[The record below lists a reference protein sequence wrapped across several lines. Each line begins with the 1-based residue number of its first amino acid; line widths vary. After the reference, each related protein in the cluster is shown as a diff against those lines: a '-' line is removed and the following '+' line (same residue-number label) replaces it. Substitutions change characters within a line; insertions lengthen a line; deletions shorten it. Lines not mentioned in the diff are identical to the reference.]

1 MAHPIPTRHPSFLH
15 PLVHPLLLH
24 RAAKP
29 VVWCLCL
36 APLAWLVVAL
46 FTQQLG
52 ANPAEALLRSTGD
65 WALRGLCL
73 ALAITPL
80 RQALGLPAL
89 ARMRRLIGLFAFFY
103 AAIHALCYLWLDM
116 GWQWA
121 LALDDVLQRP
131 FILVGALAVLLLLAL
146 ALTSP
151 KRVLQLL
158 GAQQWQRLHHSIH
171 AAAWLALLHFYWMRL
186 GKNQWAEVAV
196 YAAIVAAL
204 QGWRI
209 RSRRMRGKA

>member
-1 MAHPIPTRHPSFLH
+1 MARPAPARLQA
-15 PLVHPLLLH
+15 LLLH

-29 VVWCLCL
+29 AVWCLCL
-36 APLAWLVVAL
+36 APLAWLLYAL

-89 ARMRRLIGLFAFFY
+89 ARLRRLIGLFAFFY
-103 AAIHALCYLWLDM
+103 TAVHVLCYLWLDM

-121 LALDDVLQRP
+121 MALDDLQQRP
-131 FILVGALAVLLLLAL
+131 FILVGTLAALVLLVL

-151 KRVLQLL
+151 HRAMQVL
-158 GAQQWQRLHHSIH
+158 GAKNWQRLHHGVH

-204 QGWRI
+204 QWWRV
-209 RSRRMRGKA
+209 RYRRVLTKP

>member
-1 MAHPIPTRHPSFLH
+1 MARPAPARLQA
-15 PLVHPLLLH
+15 LLLH

-29 VVWCLCL
+29 AVWCLCL
-36 APLAWLVVAL
+36 APLAWLLYAL

-89 ARMRRLIGLFAFFY
+89 ARLRRLIGLFAFFY
-103 AAIHALCYLWLDM
+103 TAVHVLCYLWLDM

-121 LALDDVLQRP
+121 MALDDLQQRP
-131 FILVGALAVLLLLAL
+131 FILVGTLAALVLLAL

-151 KRVLQLL
+151 HRAVQML
-158 GAQQWQRLHHSIH
+158 GAKNWQRLHHGVH

-204 QGWRI
+204 QWWRI
-209 RSRRMRGKA
+209 RYRRVLTKP